1 VTPEHDKKEA
11 PMSFTIRSWH
21 MGECNKMCVALVS
34 MGLLL
39 GCAAPLQEA
48 REIPKQIQCRDRN
61 GQILYTGPYEEESGN
76 GYLVQVDD
84 HTTDFYRK
92 DQCRKMPA

>member
-1 VTPEHDKKEA
+1 
-11 PMSFTIRSWH
+11 
-21 MGECNKMCVALVS
+21 MGEFNKMCIALVFVC
-34 MGLLL
+34 MPL
-39 GCAAPLQEA
+39 GCAGPLQETH
-48 REIPKQIQCRDRN
+48 QIQCRDH